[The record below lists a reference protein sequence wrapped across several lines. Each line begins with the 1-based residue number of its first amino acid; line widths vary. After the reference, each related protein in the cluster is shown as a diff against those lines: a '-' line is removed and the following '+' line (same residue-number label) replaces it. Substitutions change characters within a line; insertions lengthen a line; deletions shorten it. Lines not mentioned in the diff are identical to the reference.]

1 MPTKRRSGSS
11 WVDPTA
17 VRRRNGTSWIATTFI
32 RRRSGGAWVDAWP
45 NYTPLSATAAPAN
58 TYGMGTGTTTTG
70 TVLTESNVV
79 VTPSGGSGTL
89 TYTWAFV
96 SGHTSIVPTAPD
108 AASTRFRAT
117 SVSGVRNAVYRC
129 TVSDGITSATTND
142 VNVTLEYERQ
152 DI

>member
-58 TYGMGTGTTTTG
+58 AYGWATGSTSSG
-70 TVLTESNVV
+70 TVQSEAVT
-79 VTPSGGSGTL
+79 VTPSGGAGTL
-89 TYTWAFV
+89 TYSWTFV
-96 SGHTSIVPTAPD
+96 SGS
-108 AASTRFRAT
+108 S
-117 SVSGVRNAVYRC
+117 SVSAVSASSATTAFRSTGVTGSRTAVFRC

-152 DI
+152 GI

>member
-1 MPTKRRSGSS
+1 MPTKRRSGAS

-32 RRRSGGAWVDAWP
+32 RRRSGGAWVEAWP

-58 TYGMGTGTTTTG
+58 AYGWSTGSTTTG
-70 TVLTESNVV
+70 TVQSEAVTA
-79 VTPSGGSGTL
+79 TPSGGSGSF
-89 TYTWAFV
+89 TYNWALV
-96 SGHTSIVPTAPD
+96 SGSSAVTAVSPSSATTSFRSTGVSTSRTAV
-108 AASTRFRAT
+108 F
-117 SVSGVRNAVYRC
+117 RC

-152 DI
+152 EP